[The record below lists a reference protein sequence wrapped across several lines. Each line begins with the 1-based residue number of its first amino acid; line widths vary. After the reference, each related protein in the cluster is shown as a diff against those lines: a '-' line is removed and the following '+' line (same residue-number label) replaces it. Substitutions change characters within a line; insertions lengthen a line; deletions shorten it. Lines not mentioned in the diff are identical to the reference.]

1 MIMKGKLIL
10 EGKEF
15 EVTLSGFEFSDINT
29 CPEICVLVRD
39 NISEF
44 RELMFSHMVPVEKMR
59 FKEELS
65 DEIIDL
71 PESPIE
77 CATLLI
83 DSCFEYD
90 TSSFQRAF
98 GMGEKACDKR
108 YSVSELRQI
117 AEHLL
122 VYCKHNEESDNE

>member
-1 MIMKGKLIL
+1 MIMCDCDKREMTKEEVMLKEENMKL
-10 EGKEF
+10 
-15 EVTLSGFEFSDINT
+15 
-29 CPEICVLVRD
+29 
-39 NISEF
+39 
-44 RELMFSHMVPVEKMR
+44 REENAMQAERIMHLQKQID
-59 FKEELS
+59 ELS

-90 TSSFQRAF
+90 ASSFQRAF

-122 VYCKHNEESDNE
+122 VYCKHNEESENE